1 MTITADILKRLEQY
15 REVYKEY
22 TGHSDSE
29 MPSDEALME
38 IAIGDAVFYMKR
50 DIRERKRRA

>member
-1 MTITADILKRLEQY
+1 MMITEDILKRLEQY
-15 REVYKEY
+15 REAYKEY

-38 IAIGDAVFYMKR
+38 IALGDAVFYMRR
-50 DIRERKRRA
+50 DIRERKGRA